1 MSPNQEIKS
10 DIQSQI
16 IQIIN
21 KTEIHSEGFRSSCW
35 GPILI
40 LITCRL
46 HQYLLDTGS
55 LFGWGLDQ
63 ILRHKNRLD
72 MICIDFQALYCQFIC
87 IQGMQLPSDSI
98 AYAWNKP
105 LPSLS
110 WKFCQSLSY
119 VTKFLSTSSFLST
132 MCNYQFTHFPREILQ
147 HLCDTLF
154 QILSYSWGKIY
165 IPKLCLIMHK

>member
-16 IQIIN
+16 TQIIN
-21 KTEIHSEGFRSSCW
+21 KTEIRSEGFRSSCW

-72 MICIDFQALYCQFIC
+72 MICIDF
-87 IQGMQLPSDSI
+87 
-98 AYAWNKP
+98 
-105 LPSLS
+105 
-110 WKFCQSLSY
+110 
-119 VTKFLSTSSFLST
+119 
-132 MCNYQFTHFPREILQ
+132 
-147 HLCDTLF
+147 
-154 QILSYSWGKIY
+154 
-165 IPKLCLIMHK
+165 